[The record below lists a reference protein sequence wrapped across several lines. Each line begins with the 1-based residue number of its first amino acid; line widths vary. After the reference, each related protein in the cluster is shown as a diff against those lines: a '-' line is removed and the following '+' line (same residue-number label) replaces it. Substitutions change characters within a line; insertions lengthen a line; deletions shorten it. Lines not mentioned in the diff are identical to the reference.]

1 MSRIHLILLPFVV
14 YISLNG
20 FIAKDSVMLIS
31 LEEQQLLLL
40 PFRDAAGEDDI
51 AKFSK
56 RLKGRRIEMEMEKYA
71 GGKMEMA
78 PKMGREDC
86 ELRWRKQR

>member
-1 MSRIHLILLPFVV
+1 
-14 YISLNG
+14 
-20 FIAKDSVMLIS
+20 MLIS

-40 PFRDAAGEDDI
+40 LPFRDAAGKDDI

-56 RLKGRRIEMEMEKYA
+56 RLEGRRIEMEMEKYA

-78 PKMGREDC
+78 LKMGREDC
-86 ELRWRKQR
+86 ELR